1 MKKLLILCL
10 VFPIL
15 IFAQEIKTE
24 ELDLK
29 NGDISLPGTLT
40 VAPSKKKTPLVIFIQ
55 GSGNGDRNGN
65 QAGTLMQIGYIKTLR
80 DSLNAKGISFYSYD
94 KRSANLNNLKSVK
107 DISFKGFVDDANV
120 AIDYFKNDKRFS
132 SITIIGHSQGSL
144 VGMLAINTRNDKAVA
159 SYISLAGPGKT
170 FDKTI
175 VEQLTAQNPDLGNA
189 AKEQF
194 EELVQ
199 TDTIKEVN
207 PLLMSV
213 FQPVYQKFIKEWATE
228 NPATEI
234 KKLQIPVLILNGDA
248 DLQVSTADAQL
259 LKDAHP
265 KATLKIIPKMN
276 HVLKV
281 VNSIVENQE
290 AYTSKDYKISKELIN
305 TIDKFV
311 SN

>member
-1 MKKLLILCL
+1 MKKLLIVYL

-15 IFAQEIKTE
+15 IFAQEVKTE

-40 VAPSKKKTPLVIFIQ
+40 VVPSKKKTPLVIFIQ

-65 QAGTLMQIGYIKTLR
+65 QVGTAMQIGYIKTLR
-80 DSLNAKGISFYSYD
+80 DSLNTKGISFYSYD
-94 KRSANLNNLKSVK
+94 KRSANINNLKSIK
-107 DISFKGFVDDANV
+107 DISFKGFVNDANV
-120 AIDYFKNDKRFS
+120 AIDHFKNDKRFS
-132 SITIIGHSQGSL
+132 DITIIGHSQGSL
-144 VGMLAINTRNDKAVA
+144 VGMLAINTRNDKAVS

-175 VEQLTAQNPDLGNA
+175 VEQLTAQNPDLGKA

-207 PLLMSV
+207 PFLVSI
-213 FQPVYQKFIKEWATE
+213 FTPTYQKFMKEWATE

-234 KKLQIPVLILNGDA
+234 KKMKIPVLILNGDA
-248 DLQVSTADAQL
+248 DLQVSTDDAKL
-259 LKDAHP
+259 LKNAQP

-276 HVLKV
+276 HVLKT

-290 AYTSKDYKISKELIN
+290 AYTSKDYEISKELIN
-305 TIDKFV
+305 AIDKFV

>member
-15 IFAQEIKTE
+15 IFAQEVKTE

-40 VAPSKKKTPLVIFIQ
+40 VAPSKKKTPLLIFIQ

-65 QAGTLMQIGYIKTLR
+65 QAGTAMQIGYIKTLR
-80 DSLNAKGISFYSYD
+80 DSLNTKGISFYSYD
-94 KRSANLNNLKSVK
+94 KRSANINNLKSIK

-144 VGMLAINTRNDKAVA
+144 VGMLAINSRNDKAVT

-175 VEQLTAQNPDLGNA
+175 VEQLTAQNPSLGQA

-213 FQPVYQKFIKEWATE
+213 FQPIYQKFIKEWATV

-234 KKLQIPVLILNGDA
+234 KKLQIPVLLLNGDS
-248 DLQVSTADAQL
+248 DLQVSTDDAQL

-290 AYTSKDYKISKELIN
+290 AYTSKDYKISNELIN

-311 SN
+311 SK

>member
-1 MKKLLILCL
+1 MKKLLIVYL

-15 IFAQEIKTE
+15 IFAQEVKTE

-40 VAPSKKKTPLVIFIQ
+40 VAQSKKKTPLVIFIQ

-65 QAGTLMQIGYIKTLR
+65 QVGTAMQIGYIKTLR
-80 DSLNAKGISFYSYD
+80 DSLNTKGISFYSYD
-94 KRSANLNNLKSVK
+94 KRSANINNLKSIK
-107 DISFKGFVDDANV
+107 DISFKGFVSDANV
-120 AIDYFKNDKRFS
+120 AIDHFKNDKRFS
-132 SITIIGHSQGSL
+132 DITIIGHSQGSL
-144 VGMLAINTRNDKAVA
+144 VGMLAINTRNDKAVS

-175 VEQLTAQNPDLGNA
+175 VEQLTAQNPDLGKA

-207 PLLMSV
+207 PFLVSI
-213 FQPVYQKFIKEWATE
+213 FTPTYQKFMKEWATE

-234 KKLQIPVLILNGDA
+234 KKMKIPVLILNGDA
-248 DLQVSTADAQL
+248 DLQVSTDDAKL
-259 LKDAHP
+259 LKNAQP

-276 HVLKV
+276 HVLKT

-290 AYTSKDYKISKELIN
+290 AYTSKDYEISKELIN
-305 TIDKFV
+305 AIDKFV

>member
-1 MKKLLILCL
+1 MKKLLIVYL

-15 IFAQEIKTE
+15 IFAQEVKTE

-65 QAGTLMQIGYIKTLR
+65 QVGTAMQIGYIKTLR
-80 DSLNAKGISFYSYD
+80 DSLNTKGISFYSYD
-94 KRSANLNNLKSVK
+94 KRSANINNLKSIK
-107 DISFKGFVDDANV
+107 DISFKGFIDDANV
-120 AIDYFKNDKRFS
+120 AIDYFKNDKCFS

-144 VGMLAINTRNDKAVA
+144 VGMLAINARNDKAVT

-175 VEQLTAQNPDLGNA
+175 VEQLTAQNPSLGQA

-234 KKLQIPVLILNGDA
+234 KKMKIPVLILNGDA
-248 DLQVSTADAQL
+248 DLQVSTDDAQL
-259 LKDAHP
+259 LKNAQP

-276 HVLKV
+276 HVLKT

-290 AYTSKDYKISKELIN
+290 AYTSKDYEISRELIN
-305 TIDKFV
+305 AIDKFV